1 MTTRIDGI
9 PRRAHHARRE
19 DIFMTRIIAVLCF
32 GLLSLG
38 TAHATDARA
47 SNVAPLAF
55 GMTQQEASDALG
67 APLVLIAVQ
76 RRGGEVYFAARDARI
91 PGYPAGERMV
101 LQFRRGALT
110 GWKTDWRIHKPW
122 FF

>member
-1 MTTRIDGI
+1 
-9 PRRAHHARRE
+9 
-19 DIFMTRIIAVLCF
+19 MTRILAILCF

-38 TAHATDARA
+38 TAQATDARA

-55 GMTQQEASDALG
+55 GMTQQEVSDALG
-67 APLVLIAVQ
+67 APLVPIAIQ
-76 RRGGEVYFAARDARI
+76 RHGGEVYFAARDARI
-91 PGYPAGERMV
+91 PGYPASERMV

-110 GWKTDWRIHKPW
+110 GWKTDWRIRKPW

>member
-1 MTTRIDGI
+1 
-9 PRRAHHARRE
+9 
-19 DIFMTRIIAVLCF
+19 MTRILALVCF
-32 GLLSLG
+32 ALLSLS
-38 TAHATDARA
+38 TARATDARA

-67 APLVLIAVQ
+67 TPLVLITVQ
-76 RRGGEVYFAARDARI
+76 RRGGEVYFAARDARVT
-91 PGYPAGERMV
+91 GYPVGERMV

-110 GWKTDWRIHKPW
+110 GWKKDWRVNKPW

>member
-1 MTTRIDGI
+1 
-9 PRRAHHARRE
+9 
-19 DIFMTRIIAVLCF
+19 MTRTIPLALLAFI
-32 GLLSLG
+32 LLSLG

-55 GMTQQEASDALG
+55 GMTQQEVSDALG
-67 APLVLIAVQ
+67 APLRLIAVQ
-76 RRGGEVYFAARDARI
+76 RRGGEVYFAARDARVT
-91 PGYPAGERMV
+91 GYPMGERIV

-110 GWKTDWRIHKPW
+110 GWKKDWRIQKPW